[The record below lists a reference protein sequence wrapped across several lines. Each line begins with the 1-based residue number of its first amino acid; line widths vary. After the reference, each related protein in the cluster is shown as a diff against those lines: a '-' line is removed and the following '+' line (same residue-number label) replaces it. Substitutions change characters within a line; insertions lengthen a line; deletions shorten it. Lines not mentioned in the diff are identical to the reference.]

1 MEDEKIFLMP
11 GDLVTLKQDL
21 PNKPTMIVVKKKTM
35 TIKGEEPGKFLQGII
50 CRWFTSD
57 GHMEENL
64 FSTKD
69 LIKL

>member
-11 GDLVTLKQDL
+11 GDLVSLKQNI
-21 PNKPTMIVVKKKTM
+21 PNKPIMMVVKKKTM
-35 TIKGEEPGKFLQGII
+35 TIKEDGGKFLQGIV